1 MTTDTSNENDIEI
14 DSRALDLAERYG
26 LGPIKDRRTGRRT
39 RPCHTPN
46 RTVRKKILKKVK
58 KK

>member
-1 MTTDTSNENDIEI
+1 MDNKYKQVRVMS
-14 DSRALDLAERYG
+14 LDLADRYAF
-26 LGPIKDRRTGRRT
+26 GPIKDRRTGRRT